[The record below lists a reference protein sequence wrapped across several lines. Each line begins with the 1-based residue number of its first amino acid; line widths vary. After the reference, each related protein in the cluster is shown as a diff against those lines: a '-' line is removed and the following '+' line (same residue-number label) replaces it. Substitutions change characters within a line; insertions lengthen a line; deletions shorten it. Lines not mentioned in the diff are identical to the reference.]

1 MGNWKQCTRRDR
13 SRIYLN
19 LDAAIAIR
27 RFGEGFSR
35 VYFAAGAE
43 DDKLCFDVAESAET
57 LIVPLELRD
66 RSGTQTSLNP
76 LSQET
81 T

>member
-1 MGNWKQCTRRDR
+1 MANWKQCTRRDK

-27 RFGEGFSR
+27 RFDEGFSR

-43 DDKLCFDVAESAET
+43 DDKLYFDVAESAET
-57 LIVPLELRD
+57 LIAPLEHRD
-66 RSGTQTSLNP
+66 WSGTQRGFNL
-76 LSQET
+76 LAQET